1 MSHYCDFQAQV
12 DFNDENQE
20 IQTRSKSSMK
30 VERRRPIPANIGLF
44 PYRVGFLGNDLKN
57 DIHAKSVQKSEVNIK
72 SVQKRFIPI
81 QSVLPNM
88 KINRTSRSV
97 KDKSHTRRIGK
108 ISSFIRKKSFVTHSE
123 RISSFFR
130 FQNYYLH
137 NIN

>member
-12 DFNDENQE
+12 DFSDENLDN
-20 IQTRSKSSMK
+20 QTRSKSSMK
-30 VERRRPIPANIGLF
+30 VERRRPIPGSKGLF
-44 PYRVGFLGNDLKN
+44 PYRAGLLSDDLKN
-57 DIHAKSVQKSEVNIK
+57 DVHVKSVQINIK

-81 QSVLPNM
+81 QSVLPSL
-88 KINRTSRSV
+88 KINRTSKSV
-97 KDKSHTRRIGK
+97 KEKSSTKRIGK
-108 ISSFIRKKSFVTHSE
+108 ISSFIKKRSFANHSE